1 MRCIP
6 QTKIKL
12 QNTKADL
19 NAVEVSRRNYSVLL
33 ESLNGMTGKTHG
45 AIAAGSRLTAEAG
58 MEMFRLG
65 GNVFDAVAAAIAA
78 ACVAEPSLTSL
89 AGGGFLLAHSCDRR
103 NILFDFFTQTPLQK
117 RPLQEVGFYPVE
129 VNFGVATQE
138 FHIGLGSI
146 AVPGTIAGLHHV
158 QQKLGR
164 LPFKVVLEPAIHYAQ
179 SGVPIN
185 SFQSYCFSILKP
197 ILLASPEMARAM
209 APQGTLPQSGD
220 ILTLPDLA
228 NTLIELANHG
238 IESFYHGDMAHQLVK
253 DCQEQGGYLTLEDL
267 SNYRVIERN
276 PLSMNYRGRTLLTNP
291 PPSSGGTLITFAL
304 SLLSQVDFTTMPFG
318 SLEHLGI
325 LAQVM
330 RLTNLARQEGYDAH
344 LYQPDVAQRFLANDN
359 LVRYTQQLLAGMS
372 ANLDTAINKWG
383 STTHISAMDG
393 EGNAA
398 SVTTSSGEGA
408 GYVIPGTGVMMNNM
422 LGEADLHPSGFHQWQ
437 ENVRISSMMSPT
449 LVLHQHQPEIVT
461 GSGGSNR
468 IRTAVLQVIA
478 NILDFQMTV
487 EQAVNSPRVHWEAS
501 RFNVEPGFAALATD
515 LPSDSTPFLVDSE
528 WVLWN
533 EQNMFFGG
541 VHTVQRDAT
550 GTLAAFGDRRRD
562 GAIAIG

>member
-1 MRCIP
+1 
-6 QTKIKL
+6 
-12 QNTKADL
+12 
-19 NAVEVSRRNYSVLL
+19 
-33 ESLNGMTGKTHG
+33 MTGKTRG

-89 AGGGFLLAHSCDRR
+89 AGGGFLLAHTCDNR
-103 NILFDFFTQTPLQK
+103 NILFDFFTQTPQQK
-117 RPLQEVGFYPVE
+117 RPLQEVDFYPVT

-146 AVPGTIAGLHHV
+146 AVPGTLAGLHHV

-164 LPFKVVLEPAIHYAQ
+164 LPFKVVLEPAIHYAKT
-179 SGVPIN
+179 GIPIN
-185 SFQSYCFSILKP
+185 PFQSYCFSILKP
-197 ILLASPEMARAM
+197 VLMASPEVARAI
-209 APQGTLPQSGD
+209 APHGMLLQSGD
-220 ILTLPDLA
+220 TLMLPDLA
-228 NTLIELANHG
+228 NTLTDLANHG
-238 IESFYHGDMAHQLVK
+238 IATLYHGDMARQLVK

-267 SNYRVIERN
+267 SNYQVIERS
-276 PLSMNYRGRTLLTNP
+276 PLSMNYRGRILLTNP
-291 PPSSGGTLITFAL
+291 PPSSGGTLIAFAL
-304 SLLSQVDFTTMPFG
+304 SLLSQVEFTTLPFG
-318 SLEHLGI
+318 SLAHLGI
-325 LAQVM
+325 LAQAM

-344 LYQPDVAQRFLANDN
+344 LYQPDVARRFLADEN
-359 LVRYTQQLLAGMS
+359 LARYTQQLLEGEVAYPD
-372 ANLDTAINKWG
+372 ATVNKWG

-437 ENVRISSMMSPT
+437 KNVRISSMMSPT
-449 LVLHQHQPEIVT
+449 LVLQQHQPEIVT

-468 IRTAVLQVIA
+468 IRTAVLQVIS
-478 NILDFQMTV
+478 NILDFQMPV
-487 EQAVNSPRVHWEAS
+487 EQAVNSPRVHWEAG
-501 RFNVEPGFAALATD
+501 RFNVEPGFAALTS
-515 LPSDSTPFLVDSE
+515 LPSDSTPFPVDSE
-528 WVLWN
+528 WILWN

-541 VHTVQRDAT
+541 VHTVRRDAS
-550 GTLAAFGDRRRD
+550 GILSAFGDRRRD